1 MAKEITNKTVTKEF
15 LEKAMACG
23 DAAELMKLAEAEG
36 YSLTKDEAEAFLAE
50 LSDVELGD
58 AVLEKAAGGS
68 LEYYR
73 MMQQERRI
81 QELQRKYSL
90 QR

>member
-23 DAAELMKLAEAEG
+23 NAAELMKLAETEG
-36 YSLTKDEAEAFLAE
+36 YSLTKDEAESFLAE

-58 AVLEKAAGGS
+58 EVLEKAAGGA
-68 LEYYR
+68 LYR
-73 MMQQERRI
+73 MGLGRQGSILMQHA
-81 QELQRKYSL
+81 LSHTPS
-90 QR
+90 

>member
-23 DAAELMKLAEAEG
+23 NADELMKLAEAEG
-36 YSLTKDEAEAFLAE
+36 YDLTKDEAESFLSE

-58 AVLEKAAGGS
+58 EVLEKAAGGD
-68 LEYYR
+68 
-73 MMQQERRI
+73 
-81 QELQRKYSL
+81 RKSVV
-90 QR
+90 